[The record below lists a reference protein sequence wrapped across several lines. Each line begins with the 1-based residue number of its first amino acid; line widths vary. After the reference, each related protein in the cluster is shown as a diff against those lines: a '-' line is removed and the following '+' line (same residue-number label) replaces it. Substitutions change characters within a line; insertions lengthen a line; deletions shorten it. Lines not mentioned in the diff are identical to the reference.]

1 MMRYRVHY
9 AVYYVN
15 NAYYPNKTLTVT
27 ALSPEEAKEQ
37 VKEFE
42 LARADGVP
50 IRTFSFDRITELVPA
65 NRSRARKA
73 GG

>member
-9 AVYYVN
+9 AIYYVN
-15 NAYYPNKTLTVT
+15 NAYYPHKTLTVT
-27 ALSPEEAKEQ
+27 ASSPEEAKEQ

-50 IRTFSFDRITELVPA
+50 IRTFSFDKIIELVPTG
-65 NRSRARKA
+65 RSTVRKA